1 MVVVMV
7 VMVMVMMVVVMVM
20 VVMVMVHLGHRV
32 FCLPGDTFIEAWWP
46 REQFLKIP
54 FRNDLRPSYDN
65 CCIVKW

>member
-7 VMVMVMMVVVMVM
+7 VMVMVMEVMVVMVM
-20 VVMVMVHLGHRV
+20 VVMVHLGYRV

-54 FRNDLRPSYDN
+54 FRNDLRP
-65 CCIVKW
+65 